1 MSRTQ
6 NHPEYASP
14 VIREP
19 SPASSVGSVY
29 GPDQTA
35 SSDSESQLGQAAFER
50 KWEDRLDLRRAT
62 REEELADADP
72 LFARPTTAAEERLL
86 SERIMRNLR
95 ALVEEVEENELF
107 EQTMLRGSQAGL
119 EEQIIPKD
127 IDTILLSMMGSTPAA
142 AATGNTTV
150 TNGPWNQSVYRYEGG
165 GGAASIYV
173 GGSAGKRTKGKGE
186 SSK

>member
-6 NHPEYASP
+6 NHPEYADP

-35 SSDSESQLGQAAFER
+35 SSDSESLLDQPAFER

-72 LFARPTTAAEERLL
+72 LFPRPSTALEERVL
-86 SERIMRNLR
+86 SERIVRNLR
-95 ALVEEVEENELF
+95 LRVEELEENELF

-119 EEQIIPKD
+119 EEQTIPKD
-127 IDTILLSMMGSTPAA
+127 IDSLMLSMMGSSGSADA
-142 AATGNTTV
+142 SANATV
-150 TNGPWNQSVYRYEGG
+150 TNGPWNQSAYEGG
-165 GGAASIYV
+165 TTSLHPSEFGAQ
-173 GGSAGKRTKGKGE
+173 KRSKGKGK
-186 SSK
+186 SRK

>member
-1 MSRTQ
+1 MSRAQ
-6 NHPEYASP
+6 NHPEYADP

-35 SSDSESQLGQAAFER
+35 SSDSESIIDQPAFER

-72 LFARPTTAAEERLL
+72 LVPRPSGALEERVL
-86 SERIMRNLR
+86 SERIVRNLR
-95 ALVEEVEENELF
+95 AKVEELEENELF

-119 EEQIIPKD
+119 EDHTIPSD
-127 IDTILLSMMGSTPAA
+127 IDSLMRSMMGSSSALAA
-142 AATGNTTV
+142 DASANATV
-150 TNGPWNQSVYRYEGG
+150 TNGPWNQSAYEGG
-165 GGAASIYV
+165 ANASRFT
-173 GGSAGKRTKGKGE
+173 APKRAKGKGK
-186 SSK
+186 SRK

>member
-6 NHPEYASP
+6 NNPEYADP

-35 SSDSESQLGQAAFER
+35 SSDSESVLDQLAFER
-50 KWEDRLDLRRAT
+50 KWEERLDLWRAT

-72 LFARPTTAAEERLL
+72 LLPRPATAMEERVMA
-86 SERIMRNLR
+86 ERIVRNLR
-95 ALVEEVEENELF
+95 MKVEELEENELF

-119 EEQIIPKD
+119 EEQTIPKD
-127 IDTILLSMMGSTPAA
+127 IDAIMLSMMGASSSADA
-142 AATGNTTV
+142 SANITV
-150 TNGPWNQSVYRYEGG
+150 PNGPWNQSAYKSEA
-165 GGAASIYV
+165 GASPSGFPAQ
-173 GGSAGKRTKGKGE
+173 KRSKGKGK
-186 SSK
+186 SRK

>member
-6 NHPEYASP
+6 NNPEYADP

-35 SSDSESQLGQAAFER
+35 SSDTESVLDQPAFER
-50 KWEDRLDLRRAT
+50 KWEERLDLRRAT

-72 LFARPTTAAEERLL
+72 LLPRPATAMEERVLF
-86 SERIMRNLR
+86 ERVVRSLRMR
-95 ALVEEVEENELF
+95 VEELEENELF

-119 EEQIIPKD
+119 EEQSIPKD
-127 IDTILLSMMGSTPAA
+127 IDALMLSMMTASAPVAA
-142 AATGNTTV
+142 DSSANATV
-150 TNGPWNQSVYRYEGG
+150 TDGPWNQSAYKPEGTP
-165 GGAASIYV
+165 AQ
-173 GGSAGKRTKGKGE
+173 KRSKGKGK
-186 SSK
+186 SRK